1 MGSTLFFCLAF
12 GLAALFHARR
22 LGINLGLAPVLLGML
37 LVFHGPAY
45 LYYTRVW
52 GPGTDFYFQILEA
65 APGADVIGT
74 LDVALGL
81 LLLSVCA
88 GIAFIDA
95 GAGLS
100 REDRVKAL
108 ARWAESPVVVPDG
121 AADRLR
127 IAGWLA
133 VAVLAAFALAE
144 NQVGRTLSYALADLG
159 EFEKIALRRE
169 LGGSQ
174 FYLFNLLEAN
184 VFPFLAF
191 CLVVL
196 ARIGTPRMNF
206 LALCVIGLVLLAKL
220 ATLSKAPPAVFIL
233 QLLVLE
239 AMRRSLRISPAAIG
253 ALVLAAA
260 GLFTLTAFLAN
271 PTLGGIGDALDFLF
285 YRTFMIVN
293 EGLMEYFSA
302 IPNVLPHTLGLENGA
317 LATLA
322 GEQPLE
328 PTYWVVGELHRGA
341 FGSTT
346 TVMFMGDAWAQFGWA
361 GVIVAGLVAGALVR
375 WLDIQ
380 LIMRRGKTVGTIAGL
395 ALGHY
400 GIFVAHSTALQTA
413 LLTGGLL
420 LVLPLVALVSG
431 SAPASASPQPEP
443 AAGQEST

>member
-1 MGSTLFFCLAF
+1 MGSTLFFYLAL
-12 GLAALFHARR
+12 GVAALFHARR
-22 LGINLGLAPVLLGML
+22 LGTNLGLAPVLLGML

-45 LYYTRVW
+45 LYYTREW
-52 GPGTDFYFQILEA
+52 GPETDFYFQILEA
-65 APGADVIGT
+65 APTADVIGT

-88 GIAFIDA
+88 GMALIDA
-95 GAGLS
+95 GSGTS
-100 REDRVKAL
+100 RDNHAQAL
-108 ARWAESPVVVPDG
+108 ARWAESPVTVPDG
-121 AADRLR
+121 AAERLR
-127 IAGWLA
+127 VIGWLA
-133 VAVLAAFALAE
+133 VAVLAVFALGE
-144 NQVGRTLSYALADLG
+144 NQIGRVLSYSLADLG

-169 LGGSQ
+169 SGGSQ
-174 FYLFNLLEAN
+174 FYLFNLFEAN
-184 VFPFLAF
+184 LFPFLAF

-206 LALCVIGLVLLAKL
+206 LALCVVGLVLLAKF
-220 ATLSKAPPAVFIL
+220 ATLSKAPPAVFLL

-239 AMRRSLRISPAAIG
+239 AMRRSLRVSPAAIG

-260 GLFTLTAFLAN
+260 GLVTLTAFLAN
-271 PTLGGIGDALDFLF
+271 PTLGGIGEALDFLF

-317 LATLA
+317 LAALA
-322 GEQPLE
+322 GERPLE

-361 GVIVAGLVAGALVR
+361 GVIGAGLMAGALVR

-380 LIMRRGKTVGTIAGL
+380 LIVRRGKTIGTMAGL
-395 ALGHY
+395 AVGHY
-400 GIFVAHSTALQTA
+400 GIFIAHSTALQTA

-431 SAPASASPQPEP
+431 GPSASTGPQPEP
-443 AAGQEST
+443 TAGQEST